1 MGLINHVIVVNI
13 IINKM
18 SIFKKKRH
26 DAIHAGVIKT
36 ILTLCL
42 GLVFSCVTYGQQ
54 VGSEQTT
61 APFAVA
67 PVKLDG
73 NILFNVRGIS
83 SMPATQRAENI
94 SQRIKKV
101 AENDSFPADS
111 LQIIEVEDQSSI
123 YAGDIVI
130 MQIYEPDAAMEGVSR
145 QLLANSNAGKI
156 KDTLSLYRYARS
168 RPVIINNLLHA
179 GVATVIMILI
189 MFFVLW
195 LVKRSNKFFQNKI
208 KHRIESVENI
218 SFKLIKSN
226 QIWRVFHVLF
236 DTLRVILI
244 IFLVVFYIEYVLT
257 LFPWT
262 NEFAKYALGLIT
274 DPIIS
279 IGTDFINY
287 IPSFIF
293 ILIIFFVTKYL
304 LKLIRLF
311 FTGIEDGGIIIRDF
325 SAEWAAATFK
335 IIRLGVISFAIIIA
349 YPYIPGSQSVA
360 FKGVSVFIGLI
371 FSLGSSS
378 FISNA
383 IAGYSMIYRGA
394 FKKGD
399 RIEVDNQIGFVEE
412 QKLLI
417 TRLRSHKNEEIII
430 PNSLMLNSKI
440 INFTARAKELGLVIH
455 TIVGIGYETPWR
467 QVDAMMK
474 LAADRTE
481 GLLKQP
487 PPFVLKKSLGDFA
500 VNYEINAY
508 CKEIPNISGIY
519 TALHQNI
526 LDVFNEN
533 NVQIMTPNYVADTE
547 IPKVVPKEQW
557 DTPLAKESGRPN
569 TNK

>member
-1 MGLINHVIVVNI
+1 MR
-13 IINKM
+13 
-18 SIFKKKRH
+18 IFKKKRN
-26 DAIHAGVIKT
+26 HAVKAAVIKT
-36 ILTLCL
+36 SLTLCL
-42 GLVFSCVTYGQQ
+42 VLVFSFPTYGQQ
-54 VGSEQTT
+54 VLSEQT
-61 APFAVA
+61 AVPFAVA

-73 NILFNVRGIS
+73 NILFDVRGIS
-83 SMPATQRAENI
+83 SMPAGQRAENI
-94 SQRIKKV
+94 SERIKMV
-101 AENDSFPADS
+101 AKNESFAADS
-111 LQIIEVEDQSSI
+111 LQIIEAADHSSI
-123 YAGDIVI
+123 YAGDFEII
-130 MQIYEPDAAMEGVSR
+130 QIYDPDATAEGVSR
-145 QLLANSNAGKI
+145 QLLAKSHAAKI
-156 KDTLSLYRYARS
+156 KSTLSSYRYARS
-168 RPVIINNLLHA
+168 RPVIINNILHA
-179 GVATVIMILI
+179 GAATVIMVLI
-189 MFFVLW
+189 MLLLLW
-195 LVKRSNKFFQNKI
+195 LVKRTNRFFQNRI
-208 KHRIESVENI
+208 KHRIDSVENI
-218 SFKLIKSN
+218 SFKLINSN

-236 DTLRVILI
+236 DTLRVFLML
-244 IFLVVFYIEYVLT
+244 FLVIFYIEYVLT

-262 NEFAKYALGLIT
+262 NEFAQYVLGLIT

-293 ILIIFFVTKYL
+293 ILIIFFVTKYV
-304 LKLIRLF
+304 LKLIKLF
-311 FTGIEDGGIIIRDF
+311 FTGIADGGIIISDF
-325 SAEWAAATFK
+325 SPEWASATFK
-335 IIRLGVISFAIIIA
+335 IIRVIILSFAIIVA
-349 YPYIPGSQSVA
+349 YPYIPGSDSVA

-378 FISNA
+378 FIGNV

-430 PNSLMLNSKI
+430 PNSIMLNSKI
-440 INFTARAKELGLVIH
+440 TNFTARAQELGLVIH

-467 QVDAMMK
+467 QVDAMLK

-508 CKEIPNISGIY
+508 CKEISNINKIY
-519 TALHQNI
+519 NALHQNI

-557 DTPLAKESGRPN
+557 DTPLAKE
-569 TNK
+569 

>member
-1 MGLINHVIVVNI
+1 MGSKNRVKVVSI

-18 SIFKKKRH
+18 RIFKTKRN
-26 DAIHAGVIKT
+26 HAVKAAVIKT
-36 ILTLCL
+36 SLTLCL
-42 GLVFSCVTYGQQ
+42 VLVFSFLTYGQQ
-54 VGSEQTT
+54 VLSEQT
-61 APFAVA
+61 AVPFAVA

-73 NILFNVRGIS
+73 KILFEVRGIS
-83 SMPATQRAENI
+83 SMPAGQRAENI
-94 SQRIKKV
+94 SERIKMV
-101 AENDSFPADS
+101 AKNELFAADS
-111 LQIIEVEDQSSI
+111 LQIIEAADHSSI
-123 YAGDIVI
+123 YAGDFEII
-130 MQIYEPDAAMEGVSR
+130 QIYDPDATTEGVSR
-145 QLLANSNAGKI
+145 QLLAKSHAAKI
-156 KDTLSLYRYARS
+156 KSTLSSYRYARS
-168 RPVIINNLLHA
+168 RPVIINNMLHA
-179 GVATVIMILI
+179 GAATVIMVLI
-189 MFFVLW
+189 MLLLLW
-195 LVKRSNKFFQNKI
+195 LVKRTNRLIQNRI

-218 SFKLIKSN
+218 SFKLINSN
-226 QIWRVFHVLF
+226 QLWRVFHVLF
-236 DTLRVILI
+236 DTLRVFLML
-244 IFLVVFYIEYVLT
+244 FLVIFYIEYVLT

-262 NEFAKYALGLIT
+262 NEFAQYALGLIT

-279 IGTDFINY
+279 IGTNFINY

-293 ILIIFFVTKYL
+293 ILIIFFVTKYV
-304 LKLIRLF
+304 LKLIKLF
-311 FTGIEDGGIIIRDF
+311 FTGIADGGIIISDF
-325 SAEWAAATFK
+325 SPEWASATFK
-335 IIRLGVISFAIIIA
+335 IIRVIILSFAIIVA
-349 YPYIPGSQSVA
+349 YPYIPGSDSVA

-378 FISNA
+378 FIGNV

-430 PNSLMLNSKI
+430 PNSIMLNSKI
-440 INFTARAKELGLVIH
+440 TNFTARAQELGLVIH

-467 QVDAMMK
+467 QVDAMLK

-508 CKEIPNISGIY
+508 CKEISNINKIY
-519 TALHQNI
+519 NALHQNI

-557 DTPLAKESGRPN
+557 DTPLAKE
-569 TNK
+569 

>member
-1 MGLINHVIVVNI
+1 MGTY
-13 IINKM
+13 NKKWQ
-18 SIFKKKRH
+18 S
-26 DAIHAGVIKT
+26 AIDPAAIKM
-36 ILTLCL
+36 ILVLYL
-42 GLVFSCVTYGQQ
+42 GLVFSAFTFGQEAS
-54 VGSEQTT
+54 VEANTG
-61 APFAVA
+61 PFTVA
-67 PVKLDG
+67 PVKIDG
-73 NILFNVRGIS
+73 NILFEVRGIS
-83 SMPATQRAENI
+83 SIPAGQRAENI
-94 SQRIKKV
+94 SKRIKIV
-101 AENDSFPADS
+101 AENESFPADS
-111 LQIIEVEDQSSI
+111 LQIIQTEDHSSI
-123 YAGDIVI
+123 YAGDFEI
-130 MQIYEPDAAMEGVSR
+130 MQIYDPDAAMEGVSR
-145 QLLANSNAGKI
+145 QLLANGHTVKI
-156 KDTLSLYRYARS
+156 KNTLSLYRYTRS
-168 RPVIINNLLHA
+168 RPVIINNMLHA
-179 GVATVIMILI
+179 GSATVMMVLI
-189 MFFVLW
+189 MLLLLW
-195 LVKRSNKFFQNKI
+195 LVKRSNRLFQNRI

-218 SFKLIKSN
+218 SFKLIKSD
-226 QIWRVFHVLF
+226 QLWRVFHVLF
-236 DTLRVILI
+236 DTIKVILI

-262 NEFAKYALGLIT
+262 NEFAQYALGLIT

-279 IGTDFINY
+279 IGTDIIRY

-293 ILIIFFVTKYL
+293 ILIIFFVTKYV
-304 LKLIRLF
+304 LKLIKLLF
-311 FTGIEDGGIIIRDF
+311 KGIADSGIIIKDF
-325 SAEWAAATFK
+325 NPEWASPSFK
-335 IIRLGVISFAIIIA
+335 IIRLIIISFAIIVA
-349 YPYIPGSQSVA
+349 YPYIPGSDSVA
-360 FKGVSVFIGLI
+360 FKGVSVFIGVI

-378 FISNA
+378 FIGNV

-430 PNSLMLNSKI
+430 PNSIMLNSKI
-440 INFTARAKELGLVIH
+440 INFTARAQELGLVIH

-467 QVDAMMK
+467 QVDAMLK

-508 CKEIPNISGIY
+508 CKEISNINNIY
-519 TALHQNI
+519 NALHQNI

-557 DTPLAKESGRPN
+557 DTPLAEE
-569 TNK
+569 

>member
-1 MGLINHVIVVNI
+1 M
-13 IINKM
+13 
-18 SIFKKKRH
+18 F
-26 DAIHAGVIKT
+26 
-36 ILTLCL
+36 
-42 GLVFSCVTYGQQ
+42 
-54 VGSEQTT
+54 
-61 APFAVA
+61 
-67 PVKLDG
+67 
-73 NILFNVRGIS
+73 
-83 SMPATQRAENI
+83 
-94 SQRIKKV
+94 
-101 AENDSFPADS
+101 
-111 LQIIEVEDQSSI
+111 
-123 YAGDIVI
+123 
-130 MQIYEPDAAMEGVSR
+130 
-145 QLLANSNAGKI
+145 
-156 KDTLSLYRYARS
+156 
-168 RPVIINNLLHA
+168 
-179 GVATVIMILI
+179 LI